1 MKAAQLYGLARSAV
15 IYRARPW
22 KARRAVR
29 FYRRFVRSG
38 DLCFDIGAHLGDRTA
53 AFRRLGA
60 RVVAVEPQPL
70 FAAALRRLH
79 GRDNAVTLIEAA
91 VGASADSGEILISH
105 RTPTV
110 STLNEAW
117 AGRAAR
123 EPSFAGVTWDTRHAV
138 AITTLDALIAE
149 HGRPAFCKIDVEGH
163 EAEVLRGLS
172 QPIPAL
178 SFEYLPGARDVALAC
193 VERLAALGPYAFNV
207 SVSETMRL
215 IFADWPDREAIAAWI
230 EALPTD
236 ARSGDIYA
244 RCERRLSIGRHA
256 ENINSDDAPP
266 SLSLPHKGGGDNR
279 LGLPPP
285 RWGRVGWG

>member
-1 MKAAQLYGLARSAV
+1 MKTAQIYGLARSAI

-22 KARRAVR
+22 KARRTVR
-29 FYRRFVRSG
+29 FYRQFVRPG

-79 GRDNAVTLIEAA
+79 GRDNAVTLIEGA
-91 VGASADSGEILISH
+91 VGAAAGSGEMLISE

-110 STLNEAW
+110 STLSEAW
-117 AGRAAR
+117 AAR
-123 EPSFAGVTWDTRHAV
+123 VTTEPSFAGVTWDARQAV
-138 AITTLDALIAE
+138 TITTLDALIAT

-163 EAEVLRGLS
+163 EAEVLCGLS
-172 QPIPAL
+172 QPIAAL
-178 SFEYLPGARDVALAC
+178 SFEYLPGARDIALAC

-215 IFADWPDREAIAAWI
+215 VFPDRRDGDAIAAWI
-230 EALPTD
+230 EALPAS

-244 RCERRLSIGRHA
+244 RCERRLSIG
-256 ENINSDDAPP
+256 
-266 SLSLPHKGGGDNR
+266 
-279 LGLPPP
+279 
-285 RWGRVGWG
+285 